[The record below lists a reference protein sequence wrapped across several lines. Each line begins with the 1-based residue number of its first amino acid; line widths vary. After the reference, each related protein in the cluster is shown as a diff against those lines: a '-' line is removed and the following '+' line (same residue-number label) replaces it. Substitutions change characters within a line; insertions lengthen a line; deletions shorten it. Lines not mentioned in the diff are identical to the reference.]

1 MTLPPYSTRFW
12 VGACYKDALFHPFIA
27 NSANIVL
34 LEGHSQ
40 KEYIYS
46 NKKSLQIMDLRKL
59 RYFADVVEAKSMSK
73 AAERLYVAQPAL
85 SKSIQSLEE
94 ELGAQL
100 LQRSAKGVAMTEAG
114 ARLYEHCQIVFK
126 QLDRARHD
134 VRKSIARPS
143 GVVAVGLPHS
153 LMTVLALPLLQLTTA
168 RYPDVRLELK
178 QEHTHVLSNDIRA
191 GKLNFAVMASP
202 RSASGLQCQQLLKE
216 ELLFVGPVHSDM
228 NARQTHISFLE
239 ASRQE
244 FILPSVGNGLR
255 SSAEGHFRARHLPL
269 NVKYEVDAIAL
280 ITQCVEAGLGVS
292 LLPGGCIR
300 MDADQGRIRAM
311 PFAEGGCHRTIVLC
325 HAVEAGLSPAA
336 ATVMLIVEEAAR
348 ELVTGGQWLGARLA

>member
-1 MTLPPYSTRFW
+1 MPRQS
-12 VGACYKDALFHPFIA
+12 ALT
-27 NSANIVL
+27 
-34 LEGHSQ
+34 
-40 KEYIYS
+40 
-46 NKKSLQIMDLRKL
+46 MDLRKL
-59 RYFADVVEAKSMSK
+59 RYFADVVEAKSISK
-73 AAERLYVAQPAL
+73 AAESLHVAQPAL
-85 SKSIQSLEE
+85 TKSIQSLEE
-94 ELGAQL
+94 ELGALL

-134 VRKSIARPS
+134 VRKSIERPS

-153 LMTVLALPLLQLTTA
+153 LMTVIALPLLQLTTA

-178 QEHTHVLSNDIRA
+178 QEHTHLLGNDIRA
-191 GKLNFAVMASP
+191 GKLDFAVMAEP

-216 ELLFVGPVHSDM
+216 ELLFVGPAAADTSV
-228 NARQTHISFLE
+228 RQTHISFLD
-239 ASRQE
+239 ASVHE

-255 SSAEGHFRARHLPL
+255 YTAEGHFRARSLPL

-280 ITQCVEAGLGVS
+280 ITQCVQAGLGVS

-325 HAVEAGLSPAA
+325 QAAEAALSPAA
-336 ATVMLIVEEAAR
+336 ATVLAIVEEAAR
-348 ELVTGGQWLGARLA
+348 DLVIGGQWLGARLA